1 MAAKETNLNGS
12 VVVETVGTTLNITR
26 SPIAGTPP
34 TVAYSVQLGYADH
47 SYLVDKGAKV
57 KLLTQGENAKWV
69 GYTPEQVMSLFRTP
83 MKRADGTDTV
93 LGEFLAELWDA
104 AIQADLAAA
113 KTI

>member
-1 MAAKETNLNGS
+1 MAAKETPLTGS

-26 SPIAGTPP
+26 SLIAGTPP
-34 TVAYSVQLGYADH
+34 AVAYAVNLGYADH
-47 SYLVDKGAKV
+47 SYLVDKGSKV
-57 KLLTQGENAKWV
+57 KLLTQGENPRWI
-69 GYTPEQVMSLFRTP
+69 GYQPEQVMALFGTP

-104 AIQADLAAA
+104 AIQADLNAP